1 MNRSTTISEETSIV
15 SHEEIQEWEDA
26 TSGSLVGDWRR
37 WFFGGYL
44 FAIAAFSLW
53 TGAIHARGLDSWIIG
68 DWLIN
73 YSGGFVRRGL
83 DGAVVMGLHRVTG
96 VPLEWDVFLI
106 QVTVFLVLLGCVYQ
120 LSKGIRWSYGMTAV
134 LLSPAT
140 LAFTVLDPN
149 FAGLRKEILL
159 FAALAVTIWALVCE
173 RWKDWQIGGMLALL
187 LVGITLSHEAMLAV
201 AAYFLGAV
209 AIQGKSLRRA
219 IRMCALPMALSGVAL
234 AAVMLHH
241 GNLATAR
248 AICSSVGGQMDAPGV
263 IRADGGVCT
272 GSIASLQ
279 LSAAQEHAGIIGWI
293 RTVHQGR
300 LYCVFAIPTFVPLL
314 LMMVRF
320 YRRDGLRYEVGVVM
334 ACFLL
339 SLPEMAVLM
348 YVGADWGRWMHM
360 QAMCLM
366 LLAMMIARRSKAEEE
381 AAEPVKR
388 GAFGGRVIAALAM
401 IVYATAWTLPAIGTG
416 YRNQGYLSLI
426 SPQYREALQ
435 DLRGTALGRVK
446 RAM

>member
-1 MNRSTTISEETSIV
+1 MNRSTTISDETSRA
-15 SHEEIQEWEDA
+15 SHAEIQDCDHA
-26 TSGSLVGDWRR
+26 TSEPWVGHWKR
-37 WFFGGYL
+37 WLFGGYL
-44 FAIAAFSLW
+44 LFVAAFSIR
-53 TGAIHARGLDSWIIG
+53 TDAIQARGLDSWIIG

-83 DGAVVMGLHRVTG
+83 DGALAMGLHRVTG
-96 VPLEWDVFLI
+96 VPLKWDVFLM
-106 QVTVFLVLLGCVYQ
+106 QVSVFLVLLGCVYQ
-120 LSKGIRWSYGMTAV
+120 LSKEIHWSYGMTAV

-159 FAALAVTIWALVCE
+159 FAALAVTIWALVCD
-173 RWKDWQIGGMLALL
+173 RWKDWQISAMLAIL
-187 LVGITLSHEAMLAV
+187 LVGITLSHEGMLAV
-201 AAYFLGAV
+201 AAYFFAAV
-209 AIQGKSLRRA
+209 AIQRKSLRWA
-219 IRMCALPMALSGVAL
+219 IRLCAIPMALSGVAL

-248 AICSSVGGQMDAPGV
+248 AICSSIGGKMGAPGV
-263 IRADGGVCT
+263 VQPDGSVCT

-293 RTVHQGR
+293 QAFHLAR
-300 LYCVFAIPTFVPLL
+300 LDSILAIPTFVPLL
-314 LMMVRF
+314 LLMVRF

-334 ACFLL
+334 ACLL
-339 SLPEMAVLM
+339 VSLPEMAVLM

-381 AAEPVKR
+381 AATPVKR
-388 GAFGGRVIAALAM
+388 GAFGGRAIAALAV
-401 IVYATAWTLPAIGTG
+401 IVYASAWALPAIGTG
-416 YRNQGYLSLI
+416 YRKQGYLSLI
-426 SPQYREALQ
+426 SPQYRNAL
-435 DLRGTALGRVK
+435 
-446 RAM
+446 